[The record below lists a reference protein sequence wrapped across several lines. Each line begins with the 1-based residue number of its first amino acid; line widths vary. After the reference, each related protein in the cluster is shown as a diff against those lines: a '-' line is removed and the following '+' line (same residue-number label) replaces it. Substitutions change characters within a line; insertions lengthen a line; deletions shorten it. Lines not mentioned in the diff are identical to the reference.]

1 MEDSQL
7 AFIKEVDA
15 LKIERAM
22 LLEKTQPYLNLVNAT
37 SIATIHHHHQ
47 QQQQQHTV
55 NNHENLSDYP
65 LVPSLPSSHHHHHQ
79 DDGDDVGDGN
89 IVNNHE
95 HHYQLSQQRSYV
107 YKRVIN
113 PTLLQ
118 LKSKIMD
125 WTTNHTSTATD
136 HIAFNLS
143 STLNLDDKNGSN
155 SRSSSSSTER
165 SRAMDLL
172 NVFEKALSA
181 MDQYYIVS
189 NDEIINSSISKVDDH
204 DAAAAAAVTSNS
216 RGDYG
221 TVIGASVHDNNKNNN
236 NNNNNNIKTGTGSS
250 DNSDGGDIESSPLGH
265 GNNTL
270 LLELV
275 TILAAYVQDE
285 ADT

>member
-7 AFIKEVDA
+7 SFIKELDA

-37 SIATIHHHHQ
+37 SITTLHHHQ
-47 QQQQQHTV
+47 QQQQQHTTS
-55 NNHENLSDYP
+55 NHENTSEYP
-65 LVPSLPSSHHHHHQ
+65 LFPSLQSSSHHHH
-79 DDGDDVGDGN
+79 DDGDDVSDGN

-125 WTTNHTSTATD
+125 GTTNNTTTSID
-136 HIAFNLS
+136 HVASNLS
-143 STLNLDDKNGSN
+143 STLNVDDKNDSN
-155 SRSSSSSTER
+155 SSSSER

-172 NVFEKALSA
+172 NVFDKALSA

-189 NDEIINSSISKVDDH
+189 NDEIIKSSSNSKDDDH
-204 DAAAAAAVTSNS
+204 HAAAVTSNS
-216 RGDYG
+216 RGDSG
-221 TVIGASVHDNNKNNN
+221 IVIRASVHDNNKNNKT
-236 NNNNNNIKTGTGSS
+236 NNIKTSTGS
-250 DNSDGGDIESSPLGH
+250 NGGDISSSPLSH
-265 GNNTL
+265 GNTM

-285 ADT
+285 VDT

>member
-7 AFIKEVDA
+7 AFIKELDA

-37 SIATIHHHHQ
+37 SFTTLHHHQ
-47 QQQQQHTV
+47 QQQQQHTTS
-55 NNHENLSDYP
+55 NHENTSEYP
-65 LVPSLPSSHHHHHQ
+65 LFPSLPSSSYHHH

-125 WTTNHTSTATD
+125 ETTNNTTTAID
-136 HIAFNLS
+136 HVALNLS
-143 STLNLDDKNGSN
+143 STLNVDDKNDSK
-155 SRSSSSSTER
+155 SSSSSSSSSSER

-189 NDEIINSSISKVDDH
+189 NDEIINSSSNSKDDDH
-204 DAAAAAAVTSNS
+204 HDASAAGTSNS
-216 RGDYG
+216 RGDCG
-221 TVIGASVHDNNKNNN
+221 IVIRASVHDNNKNNKT
-236 NNNNNNIKTGTGSS
+236 NNIETSTGSG
-250 DNSDGGDIESSPLGH
+250 GGDISSSPLSH
-265 GNNTL
+265 GNTM

>member
-7 AFIKEVDA
+7 AFIKELDA

-37 SIATIHHHHQ
+37 SITTIHHQ
-47 QQQQQHTV
+47 QQQQQQQHTTS
-55 NNHENLSDYP
+55 NHENTSEYP
-65 LVPSLPSSHHHHHQ
+65 LFPPLPSSYHHH

-125 WTTNHTSTATD
+125 GTTNNITTATD
-136 HIAFNLS
+136 HVALNLS
-143 STLNLDDKNGSN
+143 STLNVDDKND
-155 SRSSSSSTER
+155 SSSSSSSER

-189 NDEIINSSISKVDDH
+189 NDKIINSSTNSKDDDH
-204 DAAAAAAVTSNS
+204 DAAAAAVTSNS
-216 RGDYG
+216 RGDCG
-221 TVIGASVHDNNKNNN
+221 IVIRASAHDNNKNNN
-236 NNNNNNIKTGTGSS
+236 SNNIKTSTGSGDS
-250 DNSDGGDIESSPLGH
+250 NGGDIESSPLSH
-265 GNNTL
+265 GNTM

>member
-7 AFIKEVDA
+7 SFIKELDA

-37 SIATIHHHHQ
+37 SITTLHDHHHHQ
-47 QQQQQHTV
+47 QQHTTS
-55 NNHENLSDYP
+55 NHENTSEYP
-65 LVPSLPSSHHHHHQ
+65 LFPSLQSSSHHHH
-79 DDGDDVGDGN
+79 DDGDDVSDGN
-89 IVNNHE
+89 IGNNHE

-125 WTTNHTSTATD
+125 GTTNNTTTAID
-136 HIAFNLS
+136 HVALNLS
-143 STLNLDDKNGSN
+143 STLNVDDKNDSN
-155 SRSSSSSTER
+155 SSSSSSSSSER

-181 MDQYYIVS
+181 MDQYYIGS
-189 NDEIINSSISKVDDH
+189 NDEIIKSSSNSKDDDH
-204 DAAAAAAVTSNS
+204 HDAAAVTSNS
-216 RGDYG
+216 RGDCG
-221 TVIGASVHDNNKNNN
+221 IVIRASAHDNNKNNN
-236 NNNNNNIKTGTGSS
+236 NNNIETSTGS
-250 DNSDGGDIESSPLGH
+250 NGGDISSSPLSH
-265 GNNTL
+265 GNTM

-285 ADT
+285 VDT